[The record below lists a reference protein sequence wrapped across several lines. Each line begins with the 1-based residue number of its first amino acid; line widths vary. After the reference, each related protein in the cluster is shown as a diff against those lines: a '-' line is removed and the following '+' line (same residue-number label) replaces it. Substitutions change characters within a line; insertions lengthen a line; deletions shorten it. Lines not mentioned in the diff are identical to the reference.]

1 MQGIDIKYI
10 QRNGAVRPYLGI
22 MIYKNFLYFII
33 AVAIFVTAP
42 VTPNDLF
49 PVFQDILIIP
59 ILIFLFSLHIRN
71 SFIRLQK
78 RHRENDM
85 YPGVFRSEYLKI
97 TNYSLIKAI
106 VLFIFEIYIFDLK
119 VIILSTFR
127 LGGITFAGDVLV
139 LSIFIFHFAIVWYW
153 GYKIAGEIVYLSQSV
168 WKFISDNIKFN
179 LAIVIPW
186 LILTLGTDILKLLNI
201 TWITENS
208 GSPLFQVTFFG
219 LFLLIFLII
228 GPIIIIKLWDCKPL
242 SEGDL
247 RNKIVQFTEKEGIS
261 FKQILSWNS
270 LSKSLMTAGVLGY
283 FPFSRYLLITPELMN
298 FLSDEEIIAVVSHET
313 GHVKRKHIL
322 YYLLLFIGFAIIS
335 GGLMNIINLII
346 LSSPVGIDLLSG
358 QADILGVSPFHF
370 LAGTISILMFI
381 LYFRFIFGYFMRNFE
396 READVYCFDSG
407 VDPDHLV
414 SSFEKLG
421 GGIKEKKGSNWH
433 HFSIGER
440 IDFIEKCIK
449 DRSEIIRHRK
459 KVKKSVLGYVTILIT
474 LLVLTMNPLSRTF
487 NEGME
492 RKVVL
497 GVLERGMERSPS
509 DYRLYSAAAAIY
521 HEMEKW
527 DEAKNYYEKSL
538 AIKYDQPETLN
549 NLAWLLVTCEDELFR
564 ERRRGLR
571 LARDAASLKTEAHI
585 YDTLAEAF
593 LINEKYEEA
602 VEASE
607 TALKLSGGD
616 TKYFEDQLMK
626 MRKYLGISGS
636 TFKL

>member
-1 MQGIDIKYI
+1 
-10 QRNGAVRPYLGI
+10 

-42 VTPNDLF
+42 GTPNDVF

-71 SFIRLQK
+71 SFLRLK
-78 RHRENDM
+78 KKYREKDM
-85 YPGVFRSEYLKI
+85 HPGVFRSGYLRI
-97 TNYSLIKAI
+97 TNLSMIKAI
-106 VLFIFEIYIFDLK
+106 IIFTLEIYIFDLK
-119 VIILSTFR
+119 VIVMSVFR
-127 LGGITFAGDVLV
+127 FGGITFAGDIIVLA
-139 LSIFIFHFAIVWYW
+139 IFILHFAIVWYW
-153 GYKIAGEIVYLSQSV
+153 GYKTVGKIVYLSESAG
-168 WKFISDNIKFN
+168 KFISDNIKFN

-201 TWITENS
+201 AWITENS
-208 GSPLFQVTFFG
+208 GSPLFQLVFFA

-228 GPIIIIKLWDCKPL
+228 GPLLIIKLWDCKPL
-242 SEGDL
+242 REGEL
-247 RNKIVQFTEKEGIS
+247 RNKILEFTEKEGIS
-261 FKQILSWNS
+261 FKEILSWNS

-283 FPFSRYLLITPELMN
+283 FPFFRYLLITPELMN
-298 FLSDEEIIAVVSHET
+298 ILSTEEIIAVVSHET

-322 YYLLLFIGFAIIS
+322 YYLLLFVGFAVIS
-335 GGLMNIINLII
+335 SGLMNIISLII
-346 LSSPVGIDLLSG
+346 LSSPIGINFLTGQSG
-358 QADILGVSPFHF
+358 ILGVSPFHF
-370 LAGTISILMFI
+370 LAGTFSILLFV

-396 READVYCFDSG
+396 READIYCFDSG
-407 VDPDHLV
+407 VDPDHLI

-440 IDFIEKCIK
+440 IGFLEKCIN
-449 DRSEIIRHRK
+449 DQSEIALHRK
-459 KVKKSVLGYVTILIT
+459 KVRRSVLGYITILIT
-474 LLVLTMNPLSRTF
+474 ILVLTMNPLIRTF

-492 RKVVL
+492 RKVVIL
-497 GVLERGMERSPS
+497 ALERGIESAP
-509 DYRLYSAAAAIY
+509 DDHRLYSAAAALY
-521 HEMEKW
+521 HEKGNWEK
-527 DEAKNYYEKSL
+527 AKNYYEKSL
-538 AIKYDQPETLN
+538 TLKYEQPETLN
-549 NLAWLLVTCEDELFR
+549 NLAWLLITCEDESFR

-571 LARDAASLKTEAHI
+571 LAKDAAAFKAEAHI

-616 TKYFEDQLMK
+616 TEYFEDQLKK
-626 MRKYLGISGS
+626 MRKYLSISGS
-636 TFKL
+636 TYRL